1 MMQGK
6 NSNFSLYLKCKI
18 KLYALTFNT
27 SLMLY
32 INICLENVKI
42 RLYSFNFIFYCYS
55 LFQNITLF
63 RNSYCVFK
71 IFYLHVDDIVQS
83 ACGWN
88 SQVLDMLKTGF
99 FDQKCLYFW
108 TFLLK

>member
-1 MMQGK
+1 
-6 NSNFSLYLKCKI
+6 
-18 KLYALTFNT
+18 
-27 SLMLY
+27 MLY

-63 RNSYCVFK
+63 GNSYCVFK

-83 ACGWN
+83 ALGWN
-88 SQVLDMLKTGF
+88 FQVLDMLKTGF
-99 FDQKCLYFW
+99 FNQKCRYFW
-108 TFLLK
+108 TFLSALLK